1 MVQGINRRRR
11 HRPIMIQSIILLGC
25 ILSSHIIKG
34 ATIHKNDNI
43 NNDIDNNNDIWSRL
57 LNGDDSITNKHI
69 LQATTT
75 TNTNDNQSKLQS
87 NKKRILQATRPPLP
101 VVDTPIPTF
110 FPTLDP
116 TAVSIPDNSG
126 GTGTTSAPIVD
137 TSNLNIVQIAS
148 SDEQFS
154 TLVSAL
160 SAARLVDTLAGPGQF
175 VVFGTCFVLCVD
187 YYVLCFH
194 IILTSYALLCSFFYS
209 SDK

>member
-1 MVQGINRRRR
+1 MVQRINFNRHRRR
-11 HRPIMIQSIILLGC
+11 PMMIQSIILLGC
-25 ILSSHIIKG
+25 ILGSHIIK
-34 ATIHKNDNI
+34 ATTIHKKDNSD
-43 NNDIDNNNDIWSRL
+43 NDISNNNDIWSRL

-69 LQATTT
+69 LQATT
-75 TNTNDNQSKLQS
+75 NYNKNDNNSNVQS

-116 TAVSIPDNSG
+116 TAVSIPDNNSG
-126 GTGTTSAPIVD
+126 GTGTTSAPVVD

-160 SAARLVDTLAGPGQF
+160 SAARLVDTLAGPGPF
-175 VVFGTCFVLCVD
+175 TVFGTCLFCVLSILCTFMLPS
-187 YYVLCFH
+187 YNVLF
-194 IILTSYALLCSFFYS
+194 LSTN
-209 SDK
+209 K

>member
-1 MVQGINRRRR
+1 MVQHINCRRRR
-11 HRPIMIQSIILLGC
+11 RSMIQSIILLGC
-25 ILSSHIIKG
+25 ILSSHIIKA
-34 ATIHKNDNI
+34 ATIQKYD

-57 LNGDDSITNKHI
+57 LNGDESITNKHI
-69 LQATTT
+69 LQATT
-75 TNTNDNQSKLQS
+75 NYDNQSKLQS

-110 FPTLDP
+110 FPTVDP

-126 GTGTTSAPIVD
+126 AGTSAPVVD

-160 SAARLVDTLAGPGQF
+160 SAAGLVDTLAGPGPF
-175 VVFGTCFVLCVD
+175 TVFGTCLFCVMCE
-187 YYVLCFH
+187 YLMHFM
-194 IILTSYALLCSFFYS
+194 LTSFAIFFYS

>member
-1 MVQGINRRRR
+1 MMVQRINRCRRRR
-11 HRPIMIQSIILLGC
+11 RPIMIQSIILGC
-25 ILSSHIIKG
+25 ILSSHIIKA
-34 ATIHKNDNI
+34 ATIHKKD

-57 LNGDDSITNKHI
+57 LNGDESITNKHI
-69 LQATTT
+69 LQATT
-75 TNTNDNQSKLQS
+75 NYNKNDNNSNAQS

-116 TAVSIPDNSG
+116 TAVSIPDNNSG
-126 GTGTTSAPIVD
+126 GTTSAPVVD

-154 TLVSAL
+154 SLVSAL
-160 SAARLVDTLAGPGQF
+160 SAAGLVDTLAGPGQF
-175 VVFGTCFVLCVD
+175 VVFGTRFVLCAD
-187 YYVLCFH
+187 YYVLSFH
-194 IILTSYALLCSFFYS
+194 ILTSYAHFYAHFFYS